1 MSDSIRILLLIG
13 AVLTFFY
20 VFKGVK
26 KARFRAQ
33 ETFFWLF
40 LSLLFVVLS
49 VFPGIVDWLSR
60 TLHVA
65 SPINLVFLVVIFLLL
80 IKIFAMDRKVAKTEH
95 QLTEMTQ
102 KIAIDG
108 LNRDRKEGAQDG
120 NNG

>member
-1 MSDSIRILLLIG
+1 MSSSVRILLLIG
-13 AVLTFFY
+13 AVFTFLY

-40 LSLLFVVLS
+40 LSLLFVLLG

-60 TLHVA
+60 TLGIM

-80 IKIFAMDRKVAKTEH
+80 IKIFAMDRKIAKIEH
-95 QLTEMTQ
+95 QMTEMTQ
-102 KIAIDG
+102 KIAIDK
-108 LNRDRKEGAQDG
+108 LNGELKEE
-120 NNG
+120 NRS

>member
-1 MSDSIRILLLIG
+1 MSSSVRILLLVG
-13 AVLTFFY
+13 AVCTFLY

-40 LSLLFVVLS
+40 LSLLFVILG

-60 TLHVA
+60 ILGVA

-80 IKIFAMDRKVAKTEH
+80 IKVFAMDRKIAKEEH
-95 QLTEMTQ
+95 QLTQMTQ
-102 KIAIDG
+102 NLAIDR
-108 LNRDRKEGAQDG
+108 LNQDLKEKEKGEA
-120 NNG
+120 

>member
-1 MSDSIRILLLIG
+1 MSDSVRILLLIG
-13 AVLTFFY
+13 AVCTFLY

-40 LSLLFVVLS
+40 LSLLFVLLG
-49 VFPGIVDWLSR
+49 VFPGIVNWLSGV
-60 TLHVA
+60 LGVA

-80 IKIFAMDRKVAKTEH
+80 IKVFAMDRKIAKTEH

-102 KIAIDG
+102 KIAIDK
-108 LNRDRKEGAQDG
+108 LNQDQAYGDRS
-120 NNG
+120 

>member
-1 MSDSIRILLLIG
+1 MSSSVRILLLIG
-13 AVLTFFY
+13 AVFTFLY

-40 LSLLFVVLS
+40 LSLLFVLLG

-60 TLHVA
+60 TLGIM

-80 IKIFAMDRKVAKTEH
+80 IKIFAMDRKIAKIEH
-95 QLTEMTQ
+95 QMTEMTQ
-102 KIAIDG
+102 KIAIDK
-108 LNRDRKEGAQDG
+108 LNRELKEE
-120 NNG
+120 NRS